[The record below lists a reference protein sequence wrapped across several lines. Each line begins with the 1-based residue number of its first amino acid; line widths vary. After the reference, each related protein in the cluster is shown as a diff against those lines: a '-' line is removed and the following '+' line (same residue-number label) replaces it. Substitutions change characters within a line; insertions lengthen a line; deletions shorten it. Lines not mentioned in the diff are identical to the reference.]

1 MSLRSYIVL
10 MLIATIACYLALG
23 AVILFFDPTSGGSL
37 VLILFYISL
46 FLALIGTFSIIGL
59 LSRIFF
65 TKDKLVFKKVIVS
78 FRQGIWFSTLILACL
93 YLNSVNLLFSKYV
106 IPLIIALALLEIF
119 FISYKSKPSLKI

>member
-1 MSLRSYIVL
+1 MSLRSYIIL

-23 AVILFFDPTSGGSL
+23 AVILFFDPMSGGIL
-37 VLILFYISL
+37 VLIFFYISL
-46 FLALIGTFSIIGL
+46 FLALLGTFSIIGL
-59 LSRIFF
+59 LGRIFF

-78 FRQGIWFSTLILACL
+78 FRQAIWFSILILACL

-119 FISYKSKPSLKI
+119 FMSYKSKPNVKI